1 MINVPITRKS
11 VIDAVTDII
20 SYNKLRLMVEKK
32 RVHLQIIPVKKKN
45 EISIVKMHLF
55 TAKAFV

>member
-1 MINVPITRKS
+1 
-11 VIDAVTDII
+11 
-20 SYNKLRLMVEKK
+20 MVEKK
-32 RVHLQIIPVKKKN
+32 KRTFTNYTCEKKN